1 MNQELIGHKVK
12 GTEIFQPKNLNITIE
27 EFMEKIMN
35 RRILSVKERGKWL
48 IPRIRRS
55 TIFTDSFRNGW

>member
-1 MNQELIGHKVK
+1 MSELPELTVLSQQMNQELIGHKVK

-35 RRILSVKERGKWL
+35 RRILSVKERGK
-48 IPRIRRS
+48 
-55 TIFTDSFRNGW
+55 